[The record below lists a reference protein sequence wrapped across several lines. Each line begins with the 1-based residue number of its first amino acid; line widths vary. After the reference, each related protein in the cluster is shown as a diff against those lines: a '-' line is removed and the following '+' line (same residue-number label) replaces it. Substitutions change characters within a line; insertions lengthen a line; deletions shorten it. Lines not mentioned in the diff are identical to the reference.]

1 MARTDLAR
9 IQPPHVGSKKRRFRG
24 RKRNN
29 GAGPPARTVE
39 RAFSELEQAFF
50 AAAPPDDPGP
60 ALPPERLEDDGVAG
74 APPLGR
80 AAWFE
85 ALRWAAASFRAA
97 LGRLAAGARDQRSAV
112 R

>member
-9 IQPPHVGSKKRRFRG
+9 IQPPHVGSKKRRSRG

-60 ALPPERLEDDGVAG
+60 ALPPERLEDAG

-85 ALRWAAASFRAA
+85 ALRWAAASLRAA

>member
-9 IQPPHVGSKKRRFRG
+9 LQPPHVASKKRRSRG
-24 RKRNN
+24 RKRN
-29 GAGPPARTVE
+29 GGGPPARTDE
-39 RAFSELEQAFF
+39 RAFSDLEQAFF

-60 ALPPERLEDDGVAG
+60 APEPERLDDAG

-85 ALRWAAASFRAA
+85 ALRWAAATTRTA
-97 LGRLAAGARDQRSAV
+97 LGRFLAGARGQRSAC